1 MCVGVYMYVPSLRNM
16 LLSMVLDVVVL
27 YVVGYLTA
35 SKRKVLFK
43 VSISKQCNR
52 WCLPCVIPPKPITN
66 HLMTY
71 CNI

>member
-35 SKRKVLFK
+35 SKREVLFK
-43 VSISKQCNR
+43 VSTSKQ
-52 WCLPCVIPPKPITN
+52 
-66 HLMTY
+66 
-71 CNI
+71 